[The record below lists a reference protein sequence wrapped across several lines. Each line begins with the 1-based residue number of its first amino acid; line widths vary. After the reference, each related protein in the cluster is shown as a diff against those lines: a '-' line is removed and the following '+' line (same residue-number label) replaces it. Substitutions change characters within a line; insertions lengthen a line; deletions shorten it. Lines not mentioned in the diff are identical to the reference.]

1 MNKCKNCVEFRNECN
16 EIINE
21 LVKLNRNVFIICDD
35 WIIVLILGGWI
46 ENLLKCKM

>member
-21 LVKLNRNVFIICDD
+21 LLKLIRNGFIICDD